1 MMQGITIVHY
11 PGQRS
16 QAMGLNDNKRKII
29 GLFGIETLT
38 VYGLND

>member
-16 QAMGLNDNKRKII
+16 QAMVLNEIKGKSLVYSVLKLWR
-29 GLFGIETLT
+29 FT
-38 VYGLND
+38 V